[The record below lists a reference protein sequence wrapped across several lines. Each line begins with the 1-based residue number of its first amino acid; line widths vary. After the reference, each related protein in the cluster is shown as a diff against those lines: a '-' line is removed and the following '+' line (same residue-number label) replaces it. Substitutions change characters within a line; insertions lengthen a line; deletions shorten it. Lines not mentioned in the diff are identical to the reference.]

1 MQSWRL
7 FVRVMLARSYPRII
21 CLRRLPGWIAL
32 ETVLPVLAVSAL
44 AFVYRALHAP
54 EEYLGYVVLG
64 GAMTAF
70 WLNVIWSMG
79 AQLYWDREEG
89 NLELFMV
96 APCSLMAI
104 LAGMALGGMAMT
116 FVRAGAIVLAGKLF
130 FGLVFAPT
138 SWWALLGVFLLT
150 LFALYGLGMV
160 FASAFLWWGR
170 QALHVIGL
178 MQEPVYL
185 LSGLNFPVRTL
196 GTAVASG
203 ASLLP
208 LTAGV
213 DAMRQ
218 ILFPRFASQGL
229 MPVGVEAA
237 ILAGLGLIFIVVARI
252 LLRRIEKISRQEGR
266 LTVRWL

>member
-1 MQSWRL
+1 MQFWRL
-7 FVRVMLARSYPRII
+7 FIRVMLARSYPRAL
-21 CLRRLPGWIAL
+21 CVTRLPGWIAL
-32 ETVLPVLAVSAL
+32 ETILPVLSVSAL

-54 EEYLGYVVLG
+54 EEYLGYVVIG

-70 WLNVIWSMG
+70 WLNVIWGMG

-96 APCSLMAI
+96 SPCSLMAI

-116 FVRAGAIVLAGKLF
+116 IVRAVSIVATGKLF
-130 FGLVFAPT
+130 FGIPFAPS
-138 SWWALLGVFLLT
+138 SWWALIGVFLLT
-150 LFALYGLGMV
+150 LYALYGLGML
-160 FASAFLWWGR
+160 FAAGFLWWGR

-196 GTAVASG
+196 GTVVATG
-203 ASLLP
+203 AALLP

-218 ILFPRFASQGL
+218 ILFPRYASQGL
-229 MPVGVEAA
+229 MPVSIEVA
-237 ILAGLGLIFIVVARI
+237 ILAGLGTVFVMIARI
-252 LLRRIEKISRQEGR
+252 LLRRLEKIARQEGR
-266 LTVRWL
+266 LTVRWM

>member
-1 MQSWRL
+1 MHGWRL

-32 ETVLPVLAVSAL
+32 ETILPVLGVSAL

-70 WLNVIWSMG
+70 WLNVIWGMG

-96 APCSLMAI
+96 SPCSLMAI

-116 FVRAGAIVLAGKLF
+116 VVRATAIVVTGKLC
-130 FGLVFAPT
+130 FGLVFAPS
-138 SWWALLGVFLLT
+138 SWWALGGVFLLT
-150 LFALYGLGMV
+150 LFALYGLGML

-203 ASLLP
+203 AALLP

-229 MPVGVEAA
+229 MPVGVEVA
-237 ILAGLGLIFIVVARI
+237 ILASLGIVFVVVARM
-252 LLRRIEKISRQEGR
+252 LLRRLEKIARQEGR